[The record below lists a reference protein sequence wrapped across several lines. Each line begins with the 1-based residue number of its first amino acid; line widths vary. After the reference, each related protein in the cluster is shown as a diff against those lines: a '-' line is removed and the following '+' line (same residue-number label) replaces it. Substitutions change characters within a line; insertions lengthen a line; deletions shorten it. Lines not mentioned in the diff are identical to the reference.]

1 VKEKIE
7 GKVDSLHFETVEYQK
22 KLIDLSPLF
31 LLKQKDFGKTN
42 IRPFIPQNIDR
53 IYVKRCVYQVIR
65 YFEEIEIRYNEHE
78 VSTFLVPFLIKK

>member
-22 KLIDLSPLF
+22 KLIDLSLLF

-78 VSTFLVPFLIKK
+78 VSTFLAPFLIKK